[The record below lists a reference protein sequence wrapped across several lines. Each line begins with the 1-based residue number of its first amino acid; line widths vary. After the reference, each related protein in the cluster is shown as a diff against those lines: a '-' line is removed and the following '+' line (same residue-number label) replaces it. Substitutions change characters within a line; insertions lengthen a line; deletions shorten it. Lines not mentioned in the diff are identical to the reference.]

1 MKKKAIILGIA
12 AATMLSACKKDLTS
26 LNVNPKNPSSVP
38 SYSLFTGAEH
48 SLASTMA
55 SSNVNLNI
63 FRLIEQQWEETTYT
77 DESNYNLKSR
87 AIPDNVW
94 NAMYSS
100 VLINLE
106 QAKKVIPTDVSDAA
120 QRKNE
125 IAIADILE
133 VYSYYY
139 LVTTY
144 GNIPYS
150 QALDIT
156 KPFPVFDDQKTVYY
170 DLLTRLDA
178 DIAALDASGSSYG
191 AADVIY
197 GGDPT
202 DWKLFANT
210 FKLKMGITIA
220 AYDATKAQA
229 VVESA
234 VSTTNGNTGVF
245 TSNDQ
250 NAAFKFLSATPNTN
264 PIWVDLVQSGR
275 QDFVA
280 NSTLI
285 NILQPGNGIP
295 SDPRLPY
302 YFTVNNAGVY
312 AGGDP
317 GANVSFGGNSKPS
330 GPLLVSGSVGKV
342 TNPDFPADLL
352 DYPETEF
359 NLAEAAARG
368 FNVGGSAASHYTAGV
383 IASEEFWGVSSGAAA
398 TYAALPTVAFATA
411 VNPTAPATALTPLQ
425 KIALQEYLALYNRG
439 WDAWILTRRL
449 NYPVLLAPSTAQSDF
464 PVRFTY
470 PVNEQE
476 VNITNYDQAAAAI
489 GGDVVTT
496 HLFWD
501 VN

>member
-1 MKKKAIILGIA
+1 MKKKAIILGV
-12 AATMLSACKKDLTS
+12 AATILTGCTKDLTK
-26 LNVNPKNPSSVP
+26 LNVDPKNPSTVP

-48 SLASTMA
+48 SLANTMA

-94 NAMYSS
+94 NAFYSS

-106 QAKKVIPTDVSDAA
+106 QAKKVIPTDVTDAT
-120 QRKNE
+120 QQKNE

-133 VYSYYY
+133 VYTYYY

-150 QALDIT
+150 QALDIS
-156 KPFPVFDDQKTVYY
+156 KPFPKFDDQKTVYT
-170 DLLTRLDA
+170 DLLTRLDT
-178 DIAALDASGSSYG
+178 DIKALAGGASYG

-202 DWKLFANT
+202 SWGMFANSL
-210 FKLKMGITIA
+210 KLKMGITIA
-220 AYDATKAQA
+220 DSDPTTAKT

-234 VSTTNGNTGVF
+234 VSTANGNPGVF
-245 TSNDQ
+245 TSNSQ
-250 NAAFKFLSATPNTN
+250 NALFPYLTATPNTN

-280 NSTLI
+280 NSTIIAL
-285 NILQPGNGIP
+285 LQPGEGIP
-295 SDPRLPY
+295 ADPRLPY
-302 YFTVNNAGVY
+302 YFTVNNQGVY
-312 AGGDP
+312 AGGAP

-330 GPLLVSGSVGKV
+330 GPLLVAGSIGKI
-342 TNPDFPADLL
+342 TNPDFPGDLL
-352 DYPETEF
+352 DYPEVEF
-359 NLAEAAARG
+359 NLAEAAERG
-368 FNVGGSAASHYTAGV
+368 FSVGGSVTSHYNAAV
-383 IASEEFWGVSSGAAA
+383 LASESFWGVSDAAAA
-398 TYAALPTVAFATA
+398 TYLAQPNVAYATA
-411 VNPTAPATALTPLQ
+411 FNPASPATVLKPLQ

-449 NYPVLLAPSTAQSDF
+449 KYPVLIAPSTAQSAF
-464 PVRFTY
+464 PERFTY

-476 VNITNYDQAAAAI
+476 VNIVNYNAAAAAI

-496 HLFWD
+496 KLFWD
-501 VN
+501 VNTQ